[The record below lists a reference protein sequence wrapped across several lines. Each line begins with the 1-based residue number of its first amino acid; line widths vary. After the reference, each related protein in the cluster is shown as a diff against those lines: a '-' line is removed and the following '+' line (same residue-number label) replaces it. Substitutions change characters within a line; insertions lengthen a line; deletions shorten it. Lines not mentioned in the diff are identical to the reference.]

1 MSAMGYY
8 VRYVCMYVICFLA
21 VSSEM
26 VVLRSVAGGLS
37 WKVDG

>member
-1 MSAMGYY
+1 MSAMGYM
-8 VRYVCMYVICFLA
+8 YVCICFLA